1 MPLEDYKE
9 LPTVVQ
15 AMKHHCEDHDELN
28 HMYCPVHNRSCCIRC
43 VLTAHTECSDFPPI
57 ANFISNVK
65 SSPAMLVL
73 EQTLKELGSFV
84 KIATDD
90 KEENIQ
96 EIITRK
102 KEICEEIMT
111 TSISYKSMRLIYK
124 LL

>member
-1 MPLEDYKE
+1 M
-9 LPTVVQ
+9 
-15 AMKHHCEDHDELN
+15 
-28 HMYCPVHNRSCCIRC
+28 C
-43 VLTAHTECSDFPPI
+43 VLTAHTECSGVAPI

-65 SSPAMLVL
+65 SSPAMLDR
-73 EQTLKELGSFV
+73 EQTLKELGSFD
-84 KIATDD
+84 KIVTED